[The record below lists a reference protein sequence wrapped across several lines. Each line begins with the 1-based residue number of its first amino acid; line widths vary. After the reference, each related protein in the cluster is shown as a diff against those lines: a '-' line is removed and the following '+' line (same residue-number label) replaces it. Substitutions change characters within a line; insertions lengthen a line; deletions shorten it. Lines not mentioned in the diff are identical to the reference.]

1 MKVLAVDDDRTSL
14 RIIQR
19 MVDGLGYECTVATG
33 GDDAWESY
41 LTDGPDVVVSDWS
54 MPGLSGFDLCRN
66 IRAHGTGGYTYFIV
80 VTSHSD
86 PQDIVDGMS
95 SGADDYLVKPV
106 LMDELRARLIAAGR
120 VTSLHRQLGDRRTE
134 LEDQNRRLL
143 AAASLDPLTGLG
155 NRRALETDL
164 AVLEARVTRYGHS
177 YCMALVD
184 VDCFKSFND
193 QYGHQA
199 GDQALREV
207 AAQLRQQV
215 RTGDSLYRYGGD
227 ELLCLFPEQSI
238 ASATIAVERMRSGVE
253 GLGIVH
259 GGNPRGSSP

>member
-1 MKVLAVDDDRTSL
+1 M
-14 RIIQR
+14 
-19 MVDGLGYECTVATG
+19 
-33 GDDAWESY
+33 
-41 LTDGPDVVVSDWS
+41 
-54 MPGLSGFDLCRN
+54 
-66 IRAHGTGGYTYFIV
+66 
-80 VTSHSD
+80 
-86 PQDIVDGMS
+86 
-95 SGADDYLVKPV
+95 
-106 LMDELRARLIAAGR
+106 
-120 VTSLHRQLGDRRTE
+120 
-134 LEDQNRRLL
+134 
-143 AAASLDPLTGLG
+143 
-155 NRRALETDL
+155 
-164 AVLEARVTRYGHS
+164 TRYGHS

-259 GGNPRGSSP
+259 GGNPRGVVTLSAGLARMEPEHPRPGAAVLQEADQALYRAKAEGRNRIGAPTRSVVQG